1 MAENRGDLTSY
12 RPDIKVMD
20 CTLRDGGLVNNFE
33 FTDEFVKDLYEANV
47 AAGVDYMEFGYK
59 ADKDIFDEK
68 EFPHIEYL
76 ADGPAV
82 YNFKSYKTLS
92 LPGAYSV
99 DKYYRQARHLTWYK
113 DEQLNEKEM
122 ELGRKLCRNEAPFDL
137 VLSHTCPYPYEPTDL
152 FLAGLDQS
160 TVDSTMERYLGE
172 IEFNLDYK
180 RWAFGHFH
188 ADRLYPWAD
197 GRQMLMLFNENVVNL
212 DKFMN
217 MTEKQSFKD
226 IIA

>member
-1 MAENRGDLTSY
+1 
-12 RPDIKVMD
+12 
-20 CTLRDGGLVNNFE
+20 
-33 FTDEFVKDLYEANV
+33 
-47 AAGVDYMEFGYK
+47 
-59 ADKDIFDEK
+59 
-68 EFPHIEYL
+68 
-76 ADGPAV
+76 
-82 YNFKSYKTLS
+82 
-92 LPGAYSV
+92 
-99 DKYYRQARHLTWYK
+99 
-113 DEQLNEKEM
+113 M
-122 ELGRKLCRNEAPFDL
+122 ELGRNLCRNEAPFDL

-217 MTEKQSFKD
+217 MTENSRLKILLHKRANVAQKPKPHQFFAGTLFVNTTLLPALFYMEAPKFA
-226 IIA
+226 IVIK

>member
-1 MAENRGDLTSY
+1 MDLFSDIDLYSSRLGAGDQKQSDTIAEL
-12 RPDIKVMD
+12 IKVID
-20 CTLRDGGLVNNFE
+20 QA
-33 FTDEFVKDLYEANV
+33 DLLLSL
-47 AAGVDYMEFGYK
+47 
-59 ADKDIFDEK
+59 I
-68 EFPHIEYL
+68 HI
-76 ADGPAV
+76 
-82 YNFKSYKTLS
+82 YKTLS

-99 DKYYRQARHLTWYK
+99 DKYYRLARHLTWYK
-113 DEQLNEKEM
+113 DEQLDEKEM
-122 ELGRKLCRNEAPFDL
+122 ELGRNLCRNEAPFDL